1 MLPNT
6 NAVTETYLGFMQ
18 KGMTAVR
25 CANVNSLCYFPS
37 ETKKS
42 SYIRHPLS

>member
-25 CANVNSLCYFPS
+25 CANTAYVTFLLKLKNLPM
-37 ETKKS
+37 
-42 SYIRHPLS
+42 